1 MLCSWC
7 CNDDFDTSV
16 GVPVDV
22 ALNILIKNFAKDYPL
37 TNQFNIDICS
47 FATLYSSSTRDI
59 ICSYLGVF
67 AMIRRC
73 VFSWTGSGLKIGSA
87 GVATGVGWVVG
98 VRRGWDDHYS
108 SQEGVGATTHSWSLV
123 LISDAW
129 LQQWWARGLLLLR
142 AEQRR
147 QKLDCWLSSTA
158 CKTQSSLKVP
168 QLIVKR
174 GLPEVIPQLVEH
186 WLSH

>member
-87 GVATGVGWVVG
+87 GVGTGVGWVVG
-98 VRRGWDDHYS
+98 VRRGWDHHYS

-129 LQQWWARGLLLLR
+129 LQQWRAREASPPQSRAEAAKAGLL
-142 AEQRR
+142 
-147 QKLDCWLSSTA
+147 
-158 CKTQSSLKVP
+158 
-168 QLIVKR
+168 I
-174 GLPEVIPQLVEH
+174 VEH
-186 WLSH
+186 WLQNAILT